1 MVRPAMLTTD
11 LVRARVVKGEV
22 RPSFID
28 AADPALIDL
37 AETLVKLFAAHV
49 NKPRGALDDALSEL
63 IGEDTDFLL
72 HRGLA
77 KLLEDRSEF
86 GTDAPIDPVALR
98 QKVFERTATQHP
110 VSREAGNPLHPV
122 TRAQVLA
129 EVGSELGLTLEQCER
144 ALYAA
149 LAREQ
154 LFQKFDPI
162 APSALLHRYNLS
174 LAQAVLLRASSLE
187 IELSPGDPQRYRQL
201 FRFIKFFRLLY
212 AARGSGAL
220 GYTITLDGPTSLFQL
235 GAKYGLQMAEFLPA
249 LLLCDGWKLRAE
261 LLWGKERKRLGFS
274 LEAGS
279 GLRTHYA
286 DRGVYITDEEAH
298 FVKRFSETAKGW
310 ALDKRPEIIDLDGRG
325 VLVPDYVI
333 RAEDGREALFEI
345 VGFWRKSYLESR
357 GELLAQH
364 GPKNLVLAVSQ
375 RLRASEDTLESMPGA
390 VVFFK
395 DVIPV
400 KEVLARCQEVAVVPA
415 GASLAAAARAAK
427 SPKKAPKKPAKP
439 PVAEPVEEVADEPP
453 ASAESSPNPARRRRK
468 SS

>member
-1 MVRPAMLTTD
+1 MLTTD

-22 RPSFID
+22 RPSYID
-28 AADPALIDL
+28 PGDPALIDL

-86 GTDAPIDPVALR
+86 GTESPIDPIALR
-98 QKVFERTATQHP
+98 QKVFERTAAVHP
-110 VSREAGNPLHPV
+110 VSREPGNPLHPV
-122 TRAQVLA
+122 TRHEVLEQVGR
-129 EVGSELGLTLEQCER
+129 EHGLSLEQCEQ
-144 ALYAA
+144 ALYAD

-154 LFQKFDPI
+154 LLQKFDPI

-212 AARGSGAL
+212 AVRGSGAL

-261 LLWGKERKRLGFS
+261 LLWGKERKRLAWT

-286 DRGVYITDEEAH
+286 DRGVYVTEEEAH
-298 FVKRFSETAKGW
+298 FVKRFADTAKGW
-310 ALDKRPEIIDLDGRG
+310 SLDKRPEIIDLDGRG
-325 VLVPDYVI
+325 VLVPDFVV
-333 RAEDGREALFEI
+333 RAEDGREALLEI

-357 GELLAQH
+357 GELLAKH

-375 RLRASEDTLESMPGA
+375 RLRASEDTLESMQGA

-400 KEVLARCQEVAVVPA
+400 KEVLARCAEVALVPA
-415 GASLAAAARAAK
+415 GASL
-427 SPKKAPKKPAKP
+427 SKPAKSAKK
-439 PVAEPVEEVADEPP
+439 PVKK
-453 ASAESSPNPARRRRK
+453 SAPIVDDDAMTREGSSPNPARGRK
-468 SS
+468 KKS